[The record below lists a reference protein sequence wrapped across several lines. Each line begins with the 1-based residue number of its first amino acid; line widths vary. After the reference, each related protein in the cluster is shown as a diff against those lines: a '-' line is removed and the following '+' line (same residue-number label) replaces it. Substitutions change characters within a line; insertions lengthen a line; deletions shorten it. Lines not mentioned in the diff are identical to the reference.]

1 MFWFNERKYSVEVW
15 RLSNMNG
22 KYLTLIGTALTLAL
36 TSNVA
41 LAQSSK
47 FETAQSGGQPSGES
61 TRSPGEVKLSP
72 RVDRKKFCTDFPL
85 NSRCQGEAAST
96 PSSSGSSSDTQKQP
110 ADGSAIPGKGPAD
123 TGTTGNP
130 DGSIDVAP
138 PPGGNPSV
146 PGSGTQQQTLP
157 GGAGDTQTTP
167 SGGTTGAPDSN
178 PGGTAVPGTAP
189 ADPGTTG
196 NPGGSTELAPPPVG
210 NPANPGNSSDPTA
223 PGSSTT
229 DPTLSPSQGGSG
241 SGTTP
246 NSGGSR

>member
-1 MFWFNERKYSVEVW
+1 
-15 RLSNMNG
+15 MNG

-47 FETAQSGGQPSGES
+47 FETAQSGGQSGGQS
-61 TRSPGEVKLSP
+61 TSSPGEVKLSP
-72 RVDRKKFCTDFPL
+72 RVDKKKFCTDFPL

-110 ADGSAIPGKGPAD
+110 ADGSTAVPGKAPNDPGTLNTPS
-123 TGTTGNP
+123 GTTDLP
-130 DGSIDVAP
+130 PAP
-138 PPGGNPSV
+138 AGNPSGS
-146 PGSGTQQQTLP
+146 GSGTQQQTLP
-157 GGAGDTQTTP
+157 GGTGDTQTSP
-167 SGGTTGAPDSN
+167 SNGTTGAPDSN

-210 NPANPGNSSDPTA
+210 SPANPGNSSDPTA

-229 DPTLSPSQGGSG
+229 DPTLSPSEGSGGTTNPSPGGSK
-241 SGTTP
+241 
-246 NSGGSR
+246 